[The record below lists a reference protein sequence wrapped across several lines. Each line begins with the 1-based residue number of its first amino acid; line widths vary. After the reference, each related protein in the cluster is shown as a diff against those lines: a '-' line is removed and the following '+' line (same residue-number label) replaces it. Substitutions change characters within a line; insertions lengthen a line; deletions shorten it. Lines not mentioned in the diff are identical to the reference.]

1 MPPEHAQNQDSRAI
15 KGALGKEIASALES
29 ITLEKVTEKGFA
41 NALQNAPLIADGQ
54 SISALRDTVL
64 KKGEDDLVIAA
75 GLSLHRFDLE
85 PSFDLPKA

>member
-1 MPPEHAQNQDSRAI
+1 M
-15 KGALGKEIASALES
+15 
-29 ITLEKVTEKGFA
+29 TEEGFA

-64 KKGEDDLVIAA
+64 KKGEDALVIAA
-75 GLSLHRFDLE
+75 GLSLHRFDME